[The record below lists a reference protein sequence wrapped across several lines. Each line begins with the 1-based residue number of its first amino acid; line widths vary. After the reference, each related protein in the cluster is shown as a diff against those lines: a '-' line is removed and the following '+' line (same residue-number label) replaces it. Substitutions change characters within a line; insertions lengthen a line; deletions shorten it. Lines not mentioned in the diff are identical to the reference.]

1 MWPVLLLL
9 ALMNAAAAR
18 NRKTPEYAHSSGISL
33 GLGWSDPLIELREQA
48 QPSNGT

>member
-18 NRKTPEYAHSSGISL
+18 DRKTPECAHGSGISF